1 MSRTYMLTYDCVT
14 PESAEDGD
22 ASDTG
27 FGDGHS
33 LNTTSMSM
41 IDAAGP
47 HGSDAWRAAHDA
59 ARTAATATVDPDAYD
74 LDDHD
79 GDESAA
85 AVALMVALIVR
96 HYGATEPSNSR
107 GGPGTWYTE
116 SYGLTDYR
124 TGEVTRVSVHLDG
137 WTPAEQAAIYAAV
150 TGR

>member
-1 MSRTYMLTYDCVT
+1 MPRTYTLTYDCVT
-14 PESAEDGD
+14 HESREDGD
-22 ASDTG
+22 YSDTG

-33 LNTTSMSM
+33 LNTTSMST

-47 HGSDAWRAAHDA
+47 HWSDAWCASHDA
-59 ARTAATATVDPDAYD
+59 ARNAATDTIEPDEYD

-96 HYGATEPSNSR
+96 HYGATEPSNSS

-116 SYGLTDYR
+116 ADGSTDYR
-124 TGEVTRVSVHLDG
+124 TGEVTRVSVHLAG
-137 WTPAEQAAIYAAV
+137 WTPAEQAAIYRAV